1 LRLKRI
7 VDPRLRDAAMSLALI
22 DDDSRMT
29 TALLKAGA
37 DPNLRDHDGFTLL
50 IMAVRYEAPG
60 SAKALGIAPM

>member
-1 LRLKRI
+1 
-7 VDPRLRDAAMSLALI
+7 MSLALI

-60 SAKALGIAPM
+60 SAKALGSAPM